1 MRNYWV
7 KIALGALGI
16 FAIGMVLISIV
27 RSGIDRVHTVVEGSG
42 PISIPLKIIP
52 FTLAGDRLGRL
63 ERLKLHRTQ
72 PNVVS
77 RVELE
82 IELKDSLMALGL
94 EGCRLAAD
102 FEDDSPTGEV
112 ATRRR
117 SFSEG
122 TFWCVG
128 KEDSANSDLVEY
140 GEARFRPGDVVVPLL
155 LTQGLVE
162 ELRDFDLGG
171 NASEH
176 AESVAEAEAES
187 VAAEAERAAAEAQ
200 RRQVRNH
207 LVDSLRAE
215 GRRRADSA
223 LEVLR
228 SAADTLRPR

>member
-1 MRNYWV
+1 MRNYWI

-16 FAIGMVLISIV
+16 FAIGMVLVSIV

-52 FTLAGDRLGRL
+52 FTLAGDKLGRL
-63 ERLKLHRTQ
+63 ERLRLHREQ

-94 EGCRLAAD
+94 EGCRLAAN

-112 ATRRR
+112 PVPRR

-128 KEDSANSDLVEY
+128 QEDSANPDLIEY
-140 GEARFRPGDVVVPLL
+140 GEATFRPGNVVVPLL
-155 LTQGLVE
+155 LTRGLVD
-162 ELRDFDLGG
+162 ELRDFEFGSD
-171 NASEH
+171 A
-176 AESVAEAEAES
+176 AEAAAEAEAES
-187 VAAEAERAAAEAQ
+187 LAAQAESAAAEAQ

-223 LEVLR
+223 LQVLR
-228 SAADTLRPR
+228 GVADSARPR